1 VTICGAVPP
10 IVVTPAARDGHH
22 RRASAAPIPAPPG
35 DPAVAAAHARAG
47 NALRH
52 EPCDESRAGGVSN
65 SMRSLTTAWMTL
77 ALAAGVPTISTATPI
92 TPGAFGAFAIVESF
106 EGLTPGAN
114 LALGLGQS
122 LLEPGTVSAFVFG
135 SGVQLSSPVPN
146 PGFANSGPFVHDLAL
161 GTDVQNNWGGSR
173 VVNDA
178 GDVPFGSAY
187 LGAFHP
193 GTGTVSVAFEFDTLQ
208 QRVGA
213 YVTGVTGMD
222 VQLAVYGDGATLLET
237 LTLGTVDLNGW
248 PANFLGL
255 EQLTGIRTVVFSGR
269 DFGIDG
275 LTFEASPLV
284 VPEPGTL
291 SAFALGLFGLVG
303 LAMLGNRKSTP
314 ELAPVPLASTAGP
327 AEPLQT

>member
-1 VTICGAVPP
+1 
-10 IVVTPAARDGHH
+10 
-22 RRASAAPIPAPPG
+22 
-35 DPAVAAAHARAG
+35 
-47 NALRH
+47 
-52 EPCDESRAGGVSN
+52 
-65 SMRSLTTAWMTL
+65 MRSFTTAFVAL
-77 ALAAGVPTISTATPI
+77 ALAAGVPAVSTAIPI
-92 TPGAFGAFAIVESF
+92 SPGAFGALAIFESF
-106 EGLTPGAN
+106 EGFTPGAN

-122 LLEPGTVSAFVFG
+122 LLEPGTVSAFDFG

-146 PGFANSGPFVHDLAL
+146 PGFENGGAFVHDFAL
-161 GTDVQNNWGGSR
+161 GSDVQNNWGGSR

-193 GTGTVSVAFEFDTLQ
+193 GTGTVSVAFQFDTLQ

-222 VQLAVYGDGATLLET
+222 VQLAVYGEGATLLET
-237 LTLGTVDLNGW
+237 LTLGTVDLNAW
-248 PANFLGL
+248 ATNFLGL

-291 SAFALGLFGLVG
+291 SALMLGLVGLVG
-303 LAMLGNRKSTP
+303 LAMLGNRKP
-314 ELAPVPLASTAGP
+314 APRIAPGP
-327 AEPLQT
+327 MAPTVVQAEPVQT

>member
-1 VTICGAVPP
+1 
-10 IVVTPAARDGHH
+10 
-22 RRASAAPIPAPPG
+22 
-35 DPAVAAAHARAG
+35 
-47 NALRH
+47 
-52 EPCDESRAGGVSN
+52 
-65 SMRSLTTAWMTL
+65 MRFLATTLTTL
-77 ALAAGVPTISTATPI
+77 ALAVSAPTASTALPI
-92 TPGAFGAFAIVESF
+92 TPGAFGALATVESF
-106 EGLTPGAN
+106 EGHTPGAN
-114 LALGLGQS
+114 LELGLGQS
-122 LLEPGTVSAFVFG
+122 LLEPGTVSVFDFG
-135 SGVQLSSPVPN
+135 SGVRLTSPVPN
-146 PGFANSGPFVHDLAL
+146 PGFASGGAFLHDFAL
-161 GTDVQNNWGGSR
+161 GSDVQNNWGGGR

-193 GTGTVSVAFEFDTLQ
+193 GTGTVSVAFQFDTLQ

-237 LTLGTVDLNGW
+237 LTLGTVDLNQW

-275 LTFEASPLV
+275 LTFESSLLV
-284 VPEPGTL
+284 VPEPDTL
-291 SAFALGLFGLVG
+291 SALALGLIGLVG
-303 LAMLGNRKSTP
+303 LAMLGNRKAAP
-314 ELAPVPLASTAGP
+314 ELAPATMAPTAVP